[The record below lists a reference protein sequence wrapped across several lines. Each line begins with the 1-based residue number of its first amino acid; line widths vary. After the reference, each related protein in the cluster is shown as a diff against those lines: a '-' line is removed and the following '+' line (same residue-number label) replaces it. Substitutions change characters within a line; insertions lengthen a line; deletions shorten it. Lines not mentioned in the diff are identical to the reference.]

1 MNGEDFKRLEQ
12 LFLQF
17 NREIKDDSQ
26 RFKDDIKK
34 DLLAF
39 KDDSQEFKADIKKD
53 LLTFKDEVK
62 AEFRHQIGIQ
72 SEHFQHKLDIVAEGH
87 EVLRKEIRDTREEV
101 CEKIKLVDFKLGT
114 MNESLNEKIDAVAAD
129 LSAHRAD
136 TEVHKKVYKV
146 KED

>member
-1 MNGEDFKRLEQ
+1 MNGEDFKRFEQ

-17 NREIKDDSQ
+17 NREVRDDSQ
-26 RFKDDIKK
+26 RFKD
-34 DLLAF
+34 
-39 KDDSQEFKADIKKD
+39 DIKKD

>member
-1 MNGEDFKRLEQ
+1 MNGEDFKRFEQ

-17 NREIKDDSQ
+17 NREVRDDSQ
-26 RFKDDIKK
+26 RFKD
-34 DLLAF
+34 
-39 KDDSQEFKADIKKD
+39 DIKKD

-87 EVLRKEIRDTREEV
+87 EVLRKEIRDTREEL